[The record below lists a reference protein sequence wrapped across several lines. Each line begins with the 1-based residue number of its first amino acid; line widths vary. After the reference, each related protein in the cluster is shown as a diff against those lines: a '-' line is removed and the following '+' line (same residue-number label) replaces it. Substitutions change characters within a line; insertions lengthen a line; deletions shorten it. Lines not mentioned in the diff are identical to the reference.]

1 MIEMIL
7 ENLMHDIEK
16 HIPTYE
22 LMYPN
27 QSHLEREMPE
37 NPSFFCECMNTS
49 FWWWQSISKVQLK
62 QRKMEPF
69 LSKS

>member
-49 FWWWQSISKVQLK
+49 F
-62 QRKMEPF
+62 
-69 LSKS
+69 